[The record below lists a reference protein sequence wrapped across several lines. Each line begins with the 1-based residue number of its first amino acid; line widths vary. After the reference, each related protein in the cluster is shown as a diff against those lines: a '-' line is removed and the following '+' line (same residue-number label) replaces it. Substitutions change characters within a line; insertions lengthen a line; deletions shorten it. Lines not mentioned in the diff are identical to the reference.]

1 MVWGPKACKLQ
12 QVCEE
17 PSHDREQP
25 LLWLF
30 WLQHPGKSQSQNRST
45 TDFQLTQ
52 SFCLSTN
59 TKMKIILQE
68 IDLGR
73 QTSST
78 FYSGTRKLL
87 GKQVFYSLEIHDGIL
102 YAGGSSVDATAGKIF
117 SLPNKAVV
125 GSFSTGFDIQRIAIN
140 NDLMFTATKC
150 GIIEVWLKERFTRIA
165 SIKTAAKI
173 TSLAAD
179 MDGGLL
185 FAGSSDGRIQV
196 NINCSIYDEY
206 IIIFI
211 NVNQMLCLFCRFG
224 H

>member
-1 MVWGPKACKLQ
+1 MTGNNLYCGCSGYSI
-12 QVCEE
+12 QVNHNNRTE
-17 PSHDREQP
+17 
-25 LLWLF
+25 
-30 WLQHPGKSQSQNRST
+30 HPIRA
-45 TDFQLTQ
+45 FAYQLTQ
-52 SFCLSTN
+52 
-59 TKMKIILQE
+59 KMKIILQE

-102 YAGGSSVDATAGKIF
+102 YAGGSSVDAAAGKIF

-165 SIKTAAKI
+165 SIKTAGGGHAKI

-196 NINCSIYDEY
+196 NIIVSTVKYMMNTLS
-206 IIIFI
+206 FSF
-211 NVNQMLCLFCRFG
+211 MLIKCYACFAGLGIRLVARIETST
-224 H
+224 